1 MASTANVDLRFTSKK
16 SSRNYSEDEVGDT
29 VRGSKSQEVEV
40 EIAKKHISGNRKKSF
55 CTSKANRFVRRV
67 IQVYCVFRFVILF
80 GILFLQVD

>member
-55 CTSKANRFVRRV
+55 CTSKANRFVRRGSLSGAAV
-67 IQVYCVFRFVILF
+67 KRKSEGRLW
-80 GILFLQVD
+80 